1 MMQKQGDILKGL
13 SKKQVT
19 FHLMFT
25 QCLLIAVSIGLGY
38 VLIGDFDQW
47 WKQFDFHMEVLWIGG
62 AFGILVVTAD
72 LIMMKLLPSR
82 YYDDG
87 GVNERIFADRGFF
100 EIMVLAFIIAVSEEL
115 LFRGILQFH
124 FGLVAASIVFA
135 VIHIRYWAHWFLIV
149 NVLTLS
155 FVMGIIYD
163 QTGNLLVT
171 IVMHFV
177 IDFLLGL
184 YMRHQARSEE

>member
-1 MMQKQGDILKGL
+1 MQKQGDILKGL

-38 VLIGDFDQW
+38 MLIGDLDQW
-47 WKQFDFHMEVLWIGG
+47 LKQFDFHMDVLWIGG

-124 FGLVAASIVFA
+124 FGLMVASIVFA